1 MKRTIRRTIKT
12 ISKKNL
18 IFPGIVLAVMILLLL
33 LILRADIFQP
43 ERASTPEEI
52 VALYEQGDGYV
63 HVTADNLQY
72 SNYDY
77 YTSRKNRFASYYY
90 ILEEDQGPSCVFF
103 LISGEKGQQQEV
115 IDHFDAKARF
125 MTKDAHFET
134 FLEGFAK
141 DIGWDV
147 EALKEVSHGF
157 VVSQF
162 DYRPGLIMILVAL
175 ILVLIAACAAY
186 MIANLIF
193 IWKPHLHPSCRR
205 LKHFGL
211 DGEDFTEIDH
221 ELAEDLLISA
231 GQIHVTENY
240 LIVIGKRTLWM
251 VPLFNIVWAY
261 KYSEWN
267 PFVKKK
273 KLTYSLVI
281 VTSPKEKITIRGNK
295 KPHTDKILQFLDSN
309 FTHITVGY
317 TDEIREQME
326 KLL

>member
-1 MKRTIRRTIKT
+1 MKRTIRKTIKT

-18 IFPGIVLAVMILLLL
+18 IFPGIVLFVMILLLI
-33 LILRADIFQP
+33 LILSADIFRP
-43 ERASTPEEI
+43 DVASTPAEI
-52 VALYEQGDGYV
+52 VSLYERGDGYV
-63 HVTADNLQY
+63 HVSAENLQY

-77 YTSRKNRFASYYY
+77 YTSSKNRFASYYY
-90 ILEEDQGPSCVFF
+90 ILEEDDGPSCVFF
-103 LISGEKGQQQEV
+103 LISGKRGEQPDV
-115 IDHFDAKARF
+115 IEHFDAKARF
-125 MTKDAHFET
+125 MTKDPHFET

-141 DIGWDV
+141 DIGWDAD
-147 EALKEVSHGF
+147 ALKEVSHGF

-162 DYRPGLIMILVAL
+162 DYRPGLIMILVVL
-175 ILVLIAACAAY
+175 ILILIAACAIY
-186 MIANLIF
+186 MIANLIY

-231 GQIHVTENY
+231 GQIYVTENY
-240 LIVIGKRTLWM
+240 LIVIGKRNLWM

-281 VTSPKEKITIRGNK
+281 VTSPKEKITIRGNR
-295 KPHTDKILQFLDSN
+295 KPHTDKILQFLDSS
-309 FTHITVGY
+309 FSHITVGY
-317 TDEIREQME
+317 SDEIREQME
-326 KLL
+326 DLL